1 MHFEVGQGEFV
12 SAGHNPAYLFRGS
25 TGEIE
30 ELTSDGFLLGAFNSV
45 SYQPLFVQLNPTDVL
60 VVYSDGVTDAEN
72 PQGEMFGEVRL
83 QQIIKSNSLAGAE
96 VLKKRILDSLELFT
110 KGMSQTDDITFVI
123 VEREMD

>member
-1 MHFEVGQGEFV
+1 M
-12 SAGHNPAYLFRGS
+12 
-25 TGEIE
+25 
-30 ELTSDGFLLGAFNSV
+30 TSDGLLLGAFDSV
-45 SYQPLFVQLNPTDVL
+45 SYQPHFVQFNPTDVL

-123 VEREMD
+123 VERDMD